1 MSNPI
6 LNNKRFLPQET
17 YVKDKVYEAEIVNET
32 DLVNDN
38 RISQGRIYDEPMTIN
53 GAVNK
58 IFMLSICLIAGAA
71 INVYNMLTGNTALAQ
86 ILMFAGAIIAFIL
99 VLATCFN
106 VKLAK
111 YTAAPYAL
119 LEGLVLGGIS
129 TLFEAQYQGIVLQAI
144 SVTFAVLLTML
155 MLYKTRVITYTDR
168 LSSIIKTGLFSI
180 CAIYLIQIV
189 ASFFGRSIPQIFDAG
204 PIGIIFSIIVVG
216 FASVSLI
223 QDFFFIEKSAEQM
236 LSKDYEW
243 FGAMGL
249 MITMVW
255 LYMEILRLLAKLN
268 SRR

>member
-6 LNNKRFLPQET
+6 LNNNRFSPQEND
-17 YVKDKVYEAEIVNET
+17 YSQDRVYEAEIVN
-32 DLVNDN
+32 DG
-38 RISQGRIYDEPMTIN
+38 RINPGRIYDEPMTIN
-53 GAVNK
+53 GTVNK
-58 IFMLSICLIAGAA
+58 IFMLAVCLLAGAA
-71 INVYNMLTGNTALAQ
+71 ISVYNMLSGNPGLAQ
-86 ILMFAGAIIAFIL
+86 TLMTAGAIIGFIL

-119 LEGLVLGGIS
+119 LEGFFIGGIS
-129 TLFEAQYQGIVLQAI
+129 TFFEGQYQGIVLQAI
-144 SVTFAVLLTML
+144 SLTFAALFIML
-155 MLYKTRVITYTDR
+155 MLYKAKVIRYTEK
-168 LSSIIKTGLFSI
+168 LASVIWTGLLSI

-204 PIGIIFSIIVVG
+204 PIGIIFSLIVVG
-216 FASVSLI
+216 FASLSLI
-223 QDFFFIEKSAEQM
+223 QDFFFIEKASERM

-243 FGAMGL
+243 YGAMGL